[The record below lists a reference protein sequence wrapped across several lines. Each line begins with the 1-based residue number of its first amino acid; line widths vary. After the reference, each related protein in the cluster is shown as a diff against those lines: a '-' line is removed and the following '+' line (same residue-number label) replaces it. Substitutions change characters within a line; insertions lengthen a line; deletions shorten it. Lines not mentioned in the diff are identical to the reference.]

1 MTATIPGARAP
12 GRAAPTAARL
22 RAADLA
28 RLAVVGLRTRKLRAA
43 LSALGIAIG
52 VAAIVAVLGL
62 SASSAAGLNAE
73 IAALGTNL
81 LTVQPGQ
88 SLTGGNRRAAGRRTR
103 DDRPAARRLP
113 GAVHRGDERE
123 RLPLAADPGGEH
135 QRADRRRR
143 HPRACPPPPA
153 PAWRKGSSSTP
164 PPPANRSACSAPP
177 PPSCWASTRCS
188 PASGSGS
195 PAPAPT
201 ATAACGCMWPAS
213 CTPTCCPPTSTPRC
227 WSGSR
232 SPSSYLSF
240 DGHPTTIYVKA
251 TDSQVNAVYNLLG
264 DQANP
269 EEPQRAC
276 EVSQPSDALVAQAD
290 AKAAFST
297 LFLGLGAV
305 ALLVGAIGV
314 ANIMVIAVLER
325 RSEIGLRRALGATRG
340 QIRTQFLA
348 EAIALSLVGGVAG
361 IIAGAAATA
370 IYAHGKGWAT
380 VIPADAWAGGLA
392 AAILIGA
399 LAGLLPAIKAAR
411 LSPTQALW
419 SL

>member
-1 MTATIPGARAP
+1 MTATMSGARAP
-12 GRAAPTAARL
+12 RRPAPAAARL
-22 RAADLA
+22 RVGDLA

-62 SASSAAGLNAE
+62 SSSSAAALNAE

-81 LTVQPGQ
+81 LTVQNGQ
-88 SLTGGNRRAAGRRTR
+88 SLSGGNEELPTAA
-103 DDRPAARRLP
+103 PAMIARLP
-113 GAVHRGDERE
+113 GVYQVQSTGATNASVYRSPLIPPVNTNALTVDAATLG
-123 RLPLAADPGGEH
+123 LPA
-135 QRADRRRR
+135 
-143 HPRACPPPPA
+143 
-153 PAWRKGSSSTP
+153 
-164 PPPANRSACSAPP
+164 
-177 PPSCWASTRCS
+177 
-188 PASGSGS
+188 ASGTSVAQGVFLN
-195 PAPAPT
+195 A
-201 ATAACGCMWPAS
+201 ATAREPVCVLGAAAAQLLGIDKVFPGERVWITGTGANGNGGMWLYVAGILNPDVL
-213 CTPTCCPPTSTPRC
+213 
-227 WSGSR
+227 
-232 SPSSYLSF
+232 SPDVDSSVLVGFGFAEHYLSF

-251 TDSQVNAVYNLLG
+251 TDNRVTTVDNLLAS
-264 DQANP
+264 QANP
-269 EEPQRAC
+269 EDPSGVD
-276 EVSQPSDALVAQAD
+276 VSQPSNALVAQAD

-314 ANIMVIAVLER
+314 ANIMVISVLER

-340 QIRTQFLA
+340 HIRTQFLA
-348 EAIALSLVGGVAG
+348 EAIALALAGGVAG
-361 IIAGAAATA
+361 ILTGAAATA

-380 VIPADAWAGGLA
+380 VIPTSAWAGGLA

-399 LAGLLPAIKAAR
+399 LAGLLPAIRAAR